1 MWMVSFVGWFL
12 GTRVGRWCLAAIGLL
27 AAIGAALAKVY
38 SAGKA
43 VQQAKQD
50 RQSLDA
56 LRTRAQIEDDVARL
70 PANERASRLKEWSRD

>member
-1 MWMVSFVGWFL
+1 MVSFAGWFL
-12 GTRVGRWCLAAIGLL
+12 GTRVGRWCLAVVGLL
-27 AAIGAALAKVY
+27 AAVGAVLAKVY

-56 LRTRAQIEDDVARL
+56 WRTRAEIEDKVARM
-70 PANERASRLKEWSRD
+70 PPDDRAQKLKEWSRD